1 MNVFRSS
8 TILLPKNVNY
18 EKWSVGACDQYE
30 SQPRYWNRV
39 RRNCEGYRSV
49 MHMIL
54 PDAELEKPRLN
65 DTIRYVNET
74 MQWYLNDGIFSQ
86 YDDAYVYV
94 ERRLPNGMVRA
105 GLVGAI
111 DLEAYDYRNDSISLI
126 RPSEKVV
133 EERLPVRVQIRR
145 DAQLEFPHVQLLCDD
160 AERRLLE
167 PFAEIKDRLPLLYD
181 FDLMENGGH
190 LTGWLVQGDE
200 AKAFDD
206 RLEVYASNYYEK
218 YRGVDG
224 VPMLFAVGEGNLS
237 LAAAKKTYEEL
248 KSANPNQDYSS
259 LPARYALVELENL
272 YDPALHV
279 ERVHR
284 VITGTHAKNLL
295 SKLQQV
301 CAPDGFPVQWVMGGE
316 RGMLYLDR
324 KRGRRAITVLQDFL
338 DDYLGEH
345 PGKLDYVVGSDNVE
359 ELTWQNGA
367 IGLIVPKAEKEN
379 MFPELQSG
387 GIFPRKSFD
396 LCHPNEMRYYLEGR
410 KIK

>member
-1 MNVFRSS
+1 MNVFRTSE
-8 TILLPKNVNY
+8 ILLPKDVNY
-18 EKWSVGACDQYE
+18 EKWSVGACDQYA

-54 PDAELEKPRLN
+54 PDAELGKPRLD

-74 MQWYLNDGIFSQ
+74 MQWYINDGIFRRF
-86 YDDAYVYV
+86 DDAYVYV
-94 ERRLPNGMVRA
+94 ERRLPNGKVRA

-111 DLEAYDYRNDSISLI
+111 DLEAYDYRSESISLI

-133 EERLPVRVQIRR
+133 EERLPCRVKIRR

-160 AERRLLE
+160 AEKTLIE
-167 PFAEIKDRLPLLYD
+167 PFAAEKDRLPLLYD

-190 LTGWLVQGDE
+190 ITGWLVQGD
-200 AKAFDD
+200 AARAFDD
-206 RLEVYASNYYEK
+206 RLEAYAAHYYEK
-218 YRGVDG
+218 YQGVSG

-237 LAAAKKTYEEL
+237 LATAKKTYEEL
-248 KSANPNQDYSS
+248 KSANPNQDYSA

-284 VITGTHAKNLL
+284 VVKGTNTRNLL
-295 SKLQQV
+295 YKLQQI
-301 CAPDGFPVQWVMGGE
+301 CSDDGFPVQWVIGE
-316 RGMLYLDR
+316 DRGMLYLDR
-324 KRGRRAITVLQDFL
+324 SRGHRAITVLQDFL

-345 PGKLDYVVGSDNVE
+345 PGELDYVVGSDNVE
-359 ELTWQNGA
+359 EMTWQNNA
-367 IGLIVPKAEKEN
+367 IGFIMPKAEKEA

-396 LCHPNEMRYYLEGR
+396 LCDPNEMRYYLEGR
-410 KIK
+410 RIK